1 MACATD
7 PSMCDM
13 NLIMV
18 AELRVSS
25 WPPRWQWRRRTP
37 QEAGVATAIVPKPAS
52 VTLVDQSDKFVFKPL
67 LYELLNGGV
76 QPWEVAPRF
85 TELLAPTK
93 VNFIQ
98 AKVESIDASAGA
110 ETTED
115 DQAGSITLANGHVVE
130 YDWLILALGAVTR
143 TDVVPGAMEHAI
155 PFATLEDALKVDQQ
169 LRLLESAALRS
180 TPQIPI
186 QVSILIVS
194 GDTVMTESPE
204 GQREEALKVLK
215 SRGVNLVCGERVKEL
230 HETSSY
236 SDDAE
241 PRKLVE
247 IELEDSSV
255 VTSDLVLWT
264 AGQSPVV
271 PTTVRGEVGT
281 YGLPLADKGEA
292 VTDQFLRVVRYPNV
306 FALGDAAC
314 VEDADGVPLPATA
327 QVAFQAADYAA
338 WNVWASVNKRPLL
351 PFRYQ
356 HLGDMMALG
365 AADAAVALP
374 VGDITLSGPSATLL
388 RRAAYLYRQP
398 TPQHAAKVAFS
409 WLTRPLADVLSS

>member
-1 MACATD
+1 MGGGFGGLYTA
-7 PSMCDM
+7 
-13 NLIMV
+13 
-18 AELRVSS
+18 LRLDGLT
-25 WPPRWQWRRRTP
+25 WPDGRSP
-37 QEAGVATAIVPKPAS
+37 Q

-93 VNFIQ
+93 VNFVQ
-98 AKVESIDASAGA
+98 AKVESIDASAEA
-110 ETTED
+110 TED
-115 DQAGSITLANGHVVE
+115 DQAGSITLANGNVVE

-143 TDVVPGAMEHAI
+143 TDVVPGAKENAI

-180 TPQIPI
+180 TPQVPI
-186 QVSILIVS
+186 QVSIVGGGVAGVELAATVAERLGPRGIVQLIVS
-194 GDTVMTESPE
+194 GNTVMTESPD
-204 GQREEALKVLK
+204 GQRDEALKVLK

-230 HETSSY
+230 RETSSY

-241 PRKLVE
+241 PQKLVE
-247 IELEDSSV
+247 VELEDSSV

-338 WNVWASVNKRPLL
+338 WNVWASINKRPLL

-365 AADAAVALP
+365 AGDAAVALP
-374 VGDITLSGPSATLL
+374 LGDITLSGPSATLL